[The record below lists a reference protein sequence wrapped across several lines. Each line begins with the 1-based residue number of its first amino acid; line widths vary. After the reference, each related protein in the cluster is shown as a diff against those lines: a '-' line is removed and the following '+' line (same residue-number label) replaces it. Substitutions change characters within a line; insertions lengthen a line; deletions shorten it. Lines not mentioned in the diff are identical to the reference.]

1 MDHSRPDA
9 RALMACLGD
18 GSRFRLVRALIGGPR
33 CVSDLAGEVGLS
45 QSCTTRHL
53 QVLER
58 RRVVTG
64 TRDGKRVLY
73 RIRDDE
79 PALVPL
85 LEWALDAGGEGT
97 SPRSGGRP
105 GSGSAERSA
114 RGSTSKQAATVS
126 VHRPGHA
133 VPRSPEPEADSRA
146 GEAVSATP
154 LVSGASTTP
163 SSTAVLGVRP
173 GAVPDQAQR
182 QKPATAS
189 IHETAIARRRRSSDI
204 EDFLL

>member
-1 MDHSRPDA
+1 
-9 RALMACLGD
+9 MACLGE
-18 GSRFRLVRALIGGPR
+18 GSRFRLVRALIGGAR
-33 CVSDLAGEVGLS
+33 CVTDLAGEVGLS

-85 LEWALDAGGEGT
+85 LEWALDPGVEKAG
-97 SPRSGGRP
+97 P
-105 GSGSAERSA
+105 GSGAGPPA
-114 RGSTSKQAATVS
+114 GAATGPGVS
-126 VHRPGHA
+126 SGGKRAPKATRRPPAAA
-133 VPRSPEPEADSRA
+133 VPIEAPVPASELALEPAPKPAPASEPVPEPA
-146 GEAVSATP
+146 
-154 LVSGASTTP
+154 
-163 SSTAVLGVRP
+163 
-173 GAVPDQAQR
+173 
-182 QKPATAS
+182 
-189 IHETAIARRRRSSDI
+189 HRRRSSDI